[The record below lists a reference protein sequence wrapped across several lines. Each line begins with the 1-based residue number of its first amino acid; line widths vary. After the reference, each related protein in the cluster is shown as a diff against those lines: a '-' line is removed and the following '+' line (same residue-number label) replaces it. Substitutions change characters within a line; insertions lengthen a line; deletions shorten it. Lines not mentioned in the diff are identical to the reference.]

1 VREESERRAEGVGRE
16 MGEGQEQG
24 GGAGGVRK
32 QVERWLVVEEVERA
46 WWSDE

>member
-1 VREESERRAEGVGRE
+1 MGAEGVWKGKGMAGSRE
-16 MGEGQEQG
+16 AGL
-24 GGAGGVRK
+24 GGVRK